1 MAAKYPGVQLHRGTL
16 RIWFTWNGQRCFEPL
31 NLEPTPN
38 HYTAAARL
46 RREISEKIKYG
57 LFDYADYFPDSPRAK
72 QQKTAVTFGEM
83 SGKWLGILTDKSP
96 STINGYRKI
105 INHYLLPKLG
115 QLPIADIKYTDLKLL
130 LAGFDVSA
138 KTRNNIMSVIRQI
151 FDIAFIDGEIDTNPT
166 EKLVSA
172 KLQKEPPDPF
182 TLNEAEQILD
192 HLGTHY
198 PEPIRN
204 YFELAFFAG
213 LRTSELIALQWGDI
227 DWQAKTL
234 RVQRAKVLQQI
245 KSTKTYVVRDVELNS
260 RAIEAMKRQKLHTF
274 LASEWI
280 FLNPNT
286 GKPFIDD
293 RPVRRWAWTPTL
305 KKLGIRHRPAYN
317 TRHTCATLM
326 LMAGSNPAWAAK
338 QLGHSIKMFLE
349 TYSRWIDGDDK
360 GRELSKMEHLLASK
374 TSKCAPDVHKI
385 SK

>member
-1 MAAKYPGVQLHRGTL
+1 MASKYPGVQLHRDKL
-16 RIWFTWNGQRCFEPL
+16 RIWFNWNGQRCYEPL
-31 NLEPTPN
+31 HLDPTPSN
-38 HYTAAARL
+38 YTAAARL

-57 LFDYADYFPDSPRAK
+57 LFDYAEYFPDSPRAK
-72 QQKTAVTFGEM
+72 QQHTAITFDDM
-83 SGKWLGILTDKSP
+83 SAKWLGTLTDKAP

-105 INHYLLPKLG
+105 NNRYLLPKLG
-115 QLPIADIKYTDLKLL
+115 TLPIADIKYTDLKLL
-130 LAGFDVSA
+130 LASFAVSA
-138 KTRNNIMSVIRQI
+138 KTRNNIMSVIRQV
-151 FDIAFIDGEIDTNPT
+151 FEIAFIDGEIDNNPT
-166 EKLVSA
+166 DKLTSA
-172 KLQKEPPDPF
+172 KIQKEPPDPF
-182 TLNEAEQILD
+182 TLDEAEQILA

-198 PEPIRN
+198 PEPIQN

-227 DWQAKTL
+227 DWNENSL

-260 RAIEAMKRQKLHTF
+260 RALSALKRQKKHTF
-274 LASEWI
+274 LASEWV

-293 RPVRRWAWTPTL
+293 RPVRRWAFTPTL

-317 TRHTCATLM
+317 TRHTCATIM

-360 GRELSKMEHLLASK
+360 GKELSKMEQLLQSNN
-374 TSKCAPDVHKI
+374 SKCARNSPKTNV
-385 SK
+385 